1 MGIEYCLDEGKMYNY
16 GRSTINNCR
25 SLNTGLQNLTKTIN
39 NFKNHKNVQGKTGI
53 AINAYL
59 EEVHLNLIAGLQQIC
74 VQYERMVELYE
85 LNASL
90 IDSDK
95 KAKLPSEE
103 LQFCQSDIR
112 LRYSEMEYVIYDF
125 NEIIRQISGD
135 VKGLILVNKTTATD
149 SVVFIQDY
157 INQNR
162 NSIETFDANFCSTLI
177 SPLEDL
183 ILSTDKLIR
192 RYETKQK
199 KIENPGTYNNRITN
213 YTKGDI
219 SKLSEA
225 VEFTKAFTEC
235 AAFQDANKE
244 LLDQAEDNHID
255 YLEANKDEA
264 EARKKAGLTKMVTGA
279 GEIALIGLTVAT
291 AGAAAPVAKIVM
303 FAGVGLSTLNAG
315 ANIYQGYQEYQLG
328 SAGDTTTKT
337 NHLILDGLFG
347 GNEGLYLAY
356 NVAGAAMFVG
366 GYVMSY
372 SGAVKAGETVRLES
386 EAVSD
391 VYKGTKATSK
401 IAEVEDGIN
410 AVEVGKI
417 SESGKT
423 SGKVWDYSKQ
433 FDIELANFNAGYEI
447 KNVIDEDLY
456 LVQFHSNAEVG
467 SGRSLKYW
475 TTIEEANG
483 ISTIDEY
490 MDNMALLSDWG
501 ARDNVS
507 IARIP
512 AGTEIKYA
520 VGTARRKVDRFETR
534 PGGGLQ
540 ILFERFNDSWV
551 IDTRK
556 LP

>member
-74 VQYERMVELYE
+74 VQYERMAELYE

-235 AAFQDANKE
+235 AAFQDVNKE

-264 EARKKAGLTKMVTGA
+264 EARKKAALTKMVTGA

-303 FAGVGLSTLNAG
+303 LAGVGLSTLNAG

-347 GNEGLYLAY
+347 GNEDLYLAY
-356 NVAGAAMFVG
+356 NVASAAMIVG
-366 GYVMSY
+366 GCVMSS

-391 VYKGTKATSK
+391 VSKGTKATSK

-410 AVEVGKI
+410 AVEKAGVEVGKI
-417 SESGKT
+417 SEGGSAT
-423 SGKVWDYSKQ
+423 D
-433 FDIELANFNAGYEI
+433 FPP
-447 KNVIDEDLY
+447 
-456 LVQFHSNAEVG
+456 SNAVAP
-467 SGRSLKYW
+467 K
-475 TTIEEANG
+475 
-483 ISTIDEY
+483 
-490 MDNMALLSDWG
+490 
-501 ARDNVS
+501 
-507 IARIP
+507 P
-512 AGTEIKYA
+512 
-520 VGTARRKVDRFETR
+520 
-534 PGGGLQ
+534 
-540 ILFERFNDSWV
+540 SWV
-551 IDTRK
+551 DTVK
-556 LP
+556 TYIGNSKMLKKPK